1 VAIRRKQ
8 VRSVVVLY
16 PKGGFFGD
24 RETDEL
30 QKAIMDEAAAGN
42 TRLVLNLAECQSL
55 NSIAIGVL
63 MRGYSNYKNRG
74 GEIKLCGLGKR
85 IKDLFTMTKLI
96 MVFDHHDT
104 WFRSR
109 AGGSDPSE
117 TRRSIRSPAVPRAQ
131 EEIDAMNRF
140 IVPLGFAL
148 AVAVSITIW
157 WFLPTLGPL
166 GEQMQKGGYLVA
178 ALILLAILQTSFII
192 ERIWSL
198 RKAQGRGSLP
208 DFLNNVRRRLH
219 AGDVAGAIQL
229 CGQQRGSA
237 ANVIRAGLERYQ
249 QVRAEGAP
257 KEKIVAETQAAIQEA
272 NGLEVPLLE
281 RNLIA
286 LSTIASIATM
296 IGLLGTVIGM
306 IRSFAALGHT
316 GAVDASK
323 LAIGISEALINTAG
337 GLFVAIAGIVSY
349 NVFVTRVDN
358 FNYMMDE
365 ASYEAVQLLSATAPD
380 KR

>member
-1 VAIRRKQ
+1 M
-8 VRSVVVLY
+8 S
-16 PKGGFFGD
+16 
-24 RETDEL
+24 
-30 QKAIMDEAAAGN
+30 
-42 TRLVLNLAECQSL
+42 
-55 NSIAIGVL
+55 
-63 MRGYSNYKNRG
+63 
-74 GEIKLCGLGKR
+74 
-85 IKDLFTMTKLI
+85 
-96 MVFDHHDT
+96 
-104 WFRSR
+104 
-109 AGGSDPSE
+109 
-117 TRRSIRSPAVPRAQ
+117 
-131 EEIDAMNRF
+131 RF

-148 AVAVSITIW
+148 AAIVSVAIW
-157 WFLPTLGPL
+157 WNLPLLGPV
-166 GEQMQKGGYLVA
+166 GEQMKLGGYLVA
-178 ALILLAILQTSFII
+178 GLILLAILQTAFII
-192 ERIWSL
+192 ERLWSL
-198 RKAQGRGSLP
+198 KKAAGRGSLP
-208 DFLNNVRRRLH
+208 DFLNNVRKALH
-219 AGDVAGAIQL
+219 RGDVQAAIQL

-249 QVRAEGAP
+249 QVLSDGAP

-296 IGLLGTVIGM
+296 VGLLGTVIGM

-337 GLFVAIAGIVSY
+337 GLFVAIAGIVAY

-365 ASYEAVQLLSATAPD
+365 ASYEAVQLLSAAATER
-380 KR
+380 K